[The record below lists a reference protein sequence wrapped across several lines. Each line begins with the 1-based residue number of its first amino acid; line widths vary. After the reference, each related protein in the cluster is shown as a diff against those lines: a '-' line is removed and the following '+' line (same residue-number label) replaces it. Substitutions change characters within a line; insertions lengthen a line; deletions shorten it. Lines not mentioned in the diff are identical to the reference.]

1 MREQRRRTAVVG
13 SGVAGLTA
21 AHILR
26 SAHDVTLYEADD
38 RLGGHAH
45 THDVTGRDGRTRSVD
60 SGFIVHN
67 DRTYPNLLRL
77 FRELGVTS
85 RPTEMSMSV
94 RCEGCGLEYAGARG
108 PRGLFAQ
115 PRNALRGPYLRML
128 AEIPRFHRRA
138 SESLTRTADGVA
150 EADADSTFGAFLTRH
165 RFSHYFVRH
174 FAVPLVSA
182 VWSCP
187 PGTALRYPAR
197 YLFRF
202 LDHHGMLTVS
212 GSPAWRTV
220 AGGSRE
226 YVERI
231 GKQLQA
237 VRTRAP
243 VRSLRRGD
251 GHVTLTTEDGSTDA
265 YDSVVVAVH
274 PDQALRLLADASTAE
289 REILGAFRYSRNP
302 ALLHTDTTVLPHSRA
317 ARASWNYLLPSCGA
331 TTDHVR
337 VSYDMS
343 RLQRLD
349 APETYVVT
357 LGGKSIVSPDRVL
370 AEMAYEHPVY
380 TPESL
385 AAQGRLA
392 SLNGPVTAFAG
403 AYHGWGFHEDG
414 CRSGVEAALAMGVRW

>member
-21 AHILR
+21 AYILR

-45 THDVTGRDGRTRSVD
+45 THDVTATDGRTRSVD

-77 FRELGVTS
+77 FRELAVTS
-85 RPTEMSMSV
+85 RPAEMSMSV

-128 AEIPRFHRRA
+128 SEVPRFHRRA
-138 SESLTRTADGVA
+138 SEFLAVA
-150 EADADSTFGAFLTRH
+150 EDPDGTDPAATFGAFLARH
-165 RFSHYFVRH
+165 RFSAYFVRH

-202 LDHHGMLTVS
+202 LDHHGMLAVT

-231 GKQLQA
+231 GKQLQE
-237 VRTRAP
+237 VRISTP
-243 VRSLRRGD
+243 VRSVRRGD
-251 GHVTLTTEDGSTDA
+251 GRVEVTTEDGTTDA
-265 YDSVVVAVH
+265 HDSVVIAVH
-274 PDQALRLLADASTAE
+274 PDQALRLLADATGQE
-289 REILGAFRYSRNP
+289 REVLGAFRYSSNP
-302 ALLHTDTTVLPHSRA
+302 AQLHTDTSVLPRSRA
-317 ARASWNYLLPSCGA
+317 ARASWNYLLPSCAA

-337 VSYDMS
+337 VSYDMT
-343 RLQRLD
+343 RLQHLD
-349 APETYVVT
+349 APERYVVT
-357 LGGKSIVSPDRVL
+357 LGGKSLVSPDRVL
-370 AEMAYEHPVY
+370 ARMAYEHPVY

-385 AAQGRLA
+385 AAQRRLP

>member
-21 AHILR
+21 AYILR

-45 THDVTGRDGRTRSVD
+45 THDVPGSDGRTRAVD

-77 FRELGVTS
+77 FRELAVTS
-85 RPTEMSMSV
+85 QPTEMSMSV

-128 AEIPRFHRRA
+128 SEIPRFHRRA
-138 SESLTRTADGVA
+138 SESLTQNPDGG
-150 EADADSTFGAFLTRH
+150 DDTGRDDTFGAFLTRH
-165 RFSHYFVRH
+165 RFSPYFVRH

-202 LDHHGMLTVS
+202 LDHHGMLTVT

-237 VRTRAP
+237 VHTSMP
-243 VRSLRRGD
+243 VRSVRRGD
-251 GHVTLTTEDGSTDA
+251 GRVALTTVDGTTDT

-274 PDQALRLLADASTAE
+274 PDQALRLLADASTEE

-302 ALLHTDTTVLPHSRA
+302 ALLHTDTTVLPRSRA

-337 VSYDMS
+337 VSYDMT

-357 LGGKSIVSPDRVL
+357 LGGEEEVSPDRVL

-385 AAQGRLA
+385 AAQRRLS